1 MCVMKGNILN
11 LLTMFSEIL
20 SKCLQKDILFDS
32 KSGQS
37 AIIFFFL
44 LTAKA
49 KVSGGLWMN
58 KE

>member
-1 MCVMKGNILN
+1 MCVMRGNILN
-11 LLTMFSEIL
+11 LLTMFSEIP

-32 KSGQS
+32 ESGQA
-37 AIIFFFL
+37 AITFFFL
-44 LTAKA
+44 TARA